1 MVDDAMINV
10 KALAG
15 SRFVSQ
21 VPFDVKYDIQHKK
34 LNSGVEN
41 ISKRRNSY
49 HKPILH
55 GAYAL

>member
-21 VPFDVKYDIQHKK
+21 VPFYVKDNIQHKK
-34 LNSGVEN
+34 LNFGVEN

-49 HKPILH
+49 HKPIIRS
-55 GAYAL
+55 AYAL